1 MAFAHT
7 QVINTPS
14 ALTIMPIL
22 TLTTD
27 WGLRDHYTA
36 SFKGTLVTAL
46 PTIHI
51 IDISHDIEKFNIMN
65 GAFVVQNSF
74 LKFPTGSIHF
84 VGITGNENNE
94 NEAPFVL
101 IRSNGHYLIGEDNG
115 VFALILG
122 KKEKEIRRF
131 PWKAK
136 MERNELMNSLNEV
149 LVKLINGTPFE
160 SLGEADNKLKDSFFA
175 IPTIDK
181 NSIRG
186 SIIFIDSF
194 GNAIV
199 NITKDIF
206 YREQNGRKLTIYFR
220 KSLYNVTRISKSYED
235 VESGEMLAFFNEDG
249 YLEIALNR
257 ESATKL
263 LGLKLMDPIQLE
275 FNDYPNS

>member
-1 MAFAHT
+1 MAFAHI

-14 ALTIMPIL
+14 AHPIMPIL

-36 SFKGTLVTAL
+36 SFKGTLITTL
-46 PTIHI
+46 PSIQI

-74 LKFPTGSIHF
+74 LKFPAGTIHY
-84 VGITGNENNE
+84 VGITGTENNE
-94 NEAPFVL
+94 NQTPYVL

-122 KKEKEIRRF
+122 KTEKEIRRF
-131 PWKAK
+131 PWKAR
-136 MERNELMNSLNEV
+136 MERNELMHLLKESLV
-149 LVKLINGTPFE
+149 QLVSGIPFE
-160 SLGEADNKLKDSFFA
+160 NFGESDTRLQESFFA
-175 IPTIDK
+175 LPTIDR

-206 YREQNGRKLTIYFR
+206 YKEQNGRKLTIYFR
-220 KSLYNVTRISKSYED
+220 KSLYNVNRMSKSYED
-235 VESGEMLAFFNEDG
+235 VESGEMLAFFNQDG

-263 LGLKLMDPIQLE
+263 LGLKLMDPIQIE
-275 FNDYPNS
+275 FNDH

>member
-1 MAFAHT
+1 MAFAYV
-7 QVINTPS
+7 QVINTPF
-14 ALTIMPIL
+14 AQPIMPIL

-36 SFKGTLVTAL
+36 SFKGSLITSL
-46 PTIHI
+46 PSIQI

-65 GAFVVQNSF
+65 GAFVVQNSY

-84 VGITGNENNE
+84 IGITGNENNA
-94 NEAPFVL
+94 NQTPYVL

-122 KKEKEIRRF
+122 KTEKEIRRF
-131 PWKAK
+131 PWKVR
-136 MERNELMNSLNEV
+136 MERNELMTSFNDV
-149 LVKLINGTPFE
+149 LVKLINGIPFE
-160 SLGEADNKLKDSFFA
+160 DFGDADNKLQESFFA
-175 IPTIDK
+175 LPTIDK

-199 NITKDIF
+199 NITKDLF
-206 YREQNGRKLTIYFR
+206 YKEQNNRKLTIYFR
-220 KSLYNVTRISKSYED
+220 KSLYNVNRISKSYED
-235 VESGEMLAFFNEDG
+235 VESGEMLAFFNQDG

-263 LGLKLMDPIQLE
+263 LGLKLMDPIQIE
-275 FNDYPNS
+275 FNDHPNS